1 MNKSPKY
8 IVSKFLTEI
17 DNEEISYVI
26 RKLLITGL
34 ACEVEE
40 DVDLDIF
47 SFNNETEYI
56 NDVYNTV
63 VNKMDNIDY
72 IRKIINLSI
81 LEHEKWLSHFTDEQI
96 TESIVD
102 FLSLEPDTNQ
112 LSEEQMAL
120 YGQKLFN
127 LQAELAELQ
136 GVWDISFDDDGNC
149 TSMISF

>member
-1 MNKSPKY
+1 MNKSPKH

-17 DNEEISYVI
+17 NNEGISYVI
-26 RKLLITGL
+26 RKLFIISLVD
-34 ACEVEE
+34 EVEQ
-40 DVDLDIF
+40 DIDLDIF

-56 NDVYNTV
+56 NDVCNTV
-63 VNKMDNIDY
+63 VNKMDNVDY
-72 IRKIINLSI
+72 IRKIISVSI
-81 LEHEKWLSHFTDEQI
+81 IEHEKWLSHFTDEQI

-112 LSEEQMAL
+112 LSKEQMDL

-136 GVWDISFDDDGNC
+136 GGWDISFDDNGNC
-149 TSMISF
+149 TSMTSC

>member
-17 DNEEISYVI
+17 ENEEISYVI
-26 RKLLITGL
+26 RKLLITSL
-34 ACEVEE
+34 VDEVEQ
-40 DVDLDIF
+40 DIDLDIF

-56 NDVYNTV
+56 NDVCNIV

-112 LSEEQMAL
+112 LSEEQMSL

-149 TSMISF
+149 TSMISC

>member
-17 DNEEISYVI
+17 ENEEISYVI
-26 RKLLITGL
+26 RKLLITSL
-34 ACEVEE
+34 VDEVEQ
-40 DVDLDIF
+40 DIDLDIF

-56 NDVYNTV
+56 NDVCNTV

-72 IRKIINLSI
+72 IRKIISVSI

-112 LSEEQMAL
+112 LSEEQMYL

-149 TSMISF
+149 TSMISC

>member
-1 MNKSPKY
+1 MNKSPKH

-17 DNEEISYVI
+17 NNEGISYVI
-26 RKLLITGL
+26 RKLFITSL
-34 ACEVEE
+34 VDEVEQ
-40 DVDLDIF
+40 DIDLDIF

-56 NDVYNTV
+56 NDVCDTV

-72 IRKIINLSI
+72 IRKIINISI

-112 LSEEQMAL
+112 LSEEQMSL

-149 TSMISF
+149 TSMISC

>member
-1 MNKSPKY
+1 MCYILNILNKGAF
-8 IVSKFLTEI
+8 I
-17 DNEEISYVI
+17 
-26 RKLLITGL
+26 
-34 ACEVEE
+34 
-40 DVDLDIF
+40 
-47 SFNNETEYI
+47 NETEYI
-56 NDVYNTV
+56 NDVCNTV
-63 VNKMDNIDY
+63 ANKMDNIDY
-72 IRKIINLSI
+72 IRKIISVST

-112 LSEEQMAL
+112 LSEEQMSL

-149 TSMISF
+149 TSMIKLLTLQIRLDTNYIEPFILSYLPL

>member
-1 MNKSPKY
+1 MNKSPKC
-8 IVSKFLTEI
+8 IAAKFLTEI

-63 VNKMDNIDY
+63 VNKANNIDC
-72 IRKIINLSI
+72 IRRIISISI

-96 TESIVD
+96 AEYIID
-102 FLSLEPDTNQ
+102 FLSLEPGTNQ
-112 LSEEQMAL
+112 LSEEQINT

-136 GVWDISFDDDGNC
+136 GGWDISFDDDGNC
-149 TSMISF
+149 TFMISC

>member
-26 RKLLITGL
+26 RKLLITSL
-34 ACEVEE
+34 VDEV
-40 DVDLDIF
+40 DQDIDLDVF
-47 SFNNETEYI
+47 SFDNETEYI
-56 NDVYNTV
+56 VNVCNTISNAIND
-63 VNKMDNIDY
+63 IDA
-72 IRKIINLSI
+72 IRKIISI
-81 LEHEKWLSHFTDEQI
+81 NIIEHEKWLSHFTDDQI
-96 TESIVD
+96 IESIVD

-112 LSEEQMAL
+112 LSEEQMDT

-136 GVWDISFDDDGNC
+136 GGWDISFDDNGDC
-149 TSMISF
+149 TSMINC

>member
-1 MNKSPKY
+1 MNKSPKH

-34 ACEVEE
+34 VDEV
-40 DVDLDIF
+40 DQDIDLDIF

-56 NDVYNTV
+56 NDVCNTV

-72 IRKIINLSI
+72 IRKIISVSI
-81 LEHEKWLSHFTDEQI
+81 IEHEKWLSHFTDEQI

-112 LSEEQMAL
+112 LSEQMSL
-120 YGQKLFN
+120 YGQKLFD

-136 GVWDISFDDDGNC
+136 GGWDISFDDNGNC
-149 TSMISF
+149 TSMTNC